1 MMKYT
6 KSLSEAAG
14 ILGLPYNQVYRHKHQ
29 PEFQKTSR
37 GYSVEKIAD
46 YFAELDKRKE
56 EEAAAEVL
64 INSEDELLEKQIK
77 LETARHKCKLLEL
90 QIKQKEGNLV
100 DVNVVLESRTKE
112 LNLLRNSLKD
122 MVQKLPTQ
130 IANSSESDCRI
141 ALGNAVNGILSSL
154 SEFVTDDWEDTSEEQ
169 EIDEDDEL

>member
-1 MMKYT
+1 MKFT

-14 ILGLPYNQVYRHKHQ
+14 ILGLPYNQVYRHKHH

-64 INSEDELLEKQIK
+64 INSEDELLEKEIK

-100 DVNVVLESRTKE
+100 DVNVVLETRTKE
-112 LNLLRNSLKD
+112 LNLLRNLLKE
-122 MVQKLPTQ
+122 MVQKLPSQ

-141 ALGNAVNGILSSL
+141 TIGEAVNGILSTL

-169 EIDEDDEL
+169 EIDIDEEI